1 MFFLYLQ
8 EKKKLMGNLQVSANK
23 EIRQANSLTEARFE
37 MSALELDLL
46 FYILSQL
53 KKEKLFYEIN
63 VVEMQSITGKKHN
76 YQELREATFKLR
88 ERTYEIKYE
97 KKLLQIGIFSSC
109 EYNFGLGTI
118 EVEISPKI
126 VPFLFELKEQF
137 TSFRLMASLNMS
149 SKYAKRIY
157 TMLSQW
163 KDSGVW
169 RVSIKELKTRLKLID
184 PKGKEPEQ
192 YKQLAQFK
200 DRVLDPAVSQINEH
214 SELKVSYKLIK
225 KGRSFVDIEFTIDIQ
240 ASKYL
245 GSIDGSIDFS
255 FTPQELRCI
264 NNLKEL
270 GIVRQDLLNKIAKNE
285 DLRQQTF
292 KWLYDLKTGK
302 FGKVENPA
310 GLLLKTLG
318 LVN

>member
-1 MFFLYLQ
+1 MSNPQ
-8 EKKKLMGNLQVSANK
+8 ISVNK
-23 EIRQANSLTEARFE
+23 EIRQANVLTEARFE
-37 MSALELDLL
+37 MSATELDLL
-46 FYILSQL
+46 FYILGVL
-53 KKEKLFYEIN
+53 NKENPTRKYQISITEL
-63 VVEMQSITGKKHN
+63 QKITGKK
-76 YQELREATFKLR
+76 YKYSQLRESTEKMGSRMYEYVR
-88 ERTYEIKYE
+88 ENGN
-97 KKLLQIGIFSSC
+97 LLQVWIFSSC
-109 EYNFGLGTI
+109 EYLSGQGVI
-118 EVEISPKI
+118 EVELSEKI
-126 VPFLFELKEQF
+126 VPFLFDLKDKF

-163 KDSGVW
+163 KDLGVW
-169 RVSIKELKTRLKLID
+169 RVSIKELKTRLNLID

-192 YKQLAQFK
+192 YKQIVQFK
-200 DRVLDPAVSQINEH
+200 DRVLEPAIAQINEH
-214 SELKVSYKLIK
+214 SELKVSYRLIK

-245 GSIDGSIDFS
+245 GSIDFS

-264 NNLKEL
+264 NNLKEI
-270 GIVRQDLLNKIAKNE
+270 GIVRKDLLEKIAKNE

-302 FGKVENPA
+302 LGKVENPA

-318 LVN
+318 LL

>member
-1 MFFLYLQ
+1 MSFLYLQ

-46 FYILSQL
+46 FYILGQL
-53 KKEKLFYEIN
+53 KKEKFFYEIN
-63 VVEMQSITGKKHN
+63 VVEMQSITGKKYN

-88 ERTYEIKYE
+88 ERTYEIKHE
-97 KKLLQIGIFSSC
+97 NKLLQIGIFSSC
-109 EYNFGLGTI
+109 EYTFGVGTI

-126 VPFLFELKEQF
+126 VPFLFDLKEQF
-137 TSFRLMASLNMS
+137 TTFRLMASLNMS

-157 TMLSQW
+157 AMLSQW
-163 KDSGVW
+163 KDLGVW

-192 YKQLAQFK
+192 YKQIVEFK
-200 DRVLDPAVSQINEH
+200 KKVLDTAVAQINEH
-214 SELKVSYKLIK
+214 SELKVSYRLIK

-245 GSIDGSIDFS
+245 GSIDFS

-270 GIVRQDLLNKIAKNE
+270 GIVRQDLLEKIAKNE

-302 FGKVENPA
+302 LGKVENPA

-318 LVN
+318 LF